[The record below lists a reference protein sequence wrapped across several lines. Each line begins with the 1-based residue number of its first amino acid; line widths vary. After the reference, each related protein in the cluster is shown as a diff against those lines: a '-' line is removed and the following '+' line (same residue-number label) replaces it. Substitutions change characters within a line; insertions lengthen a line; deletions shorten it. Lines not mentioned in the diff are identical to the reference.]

1 MYKDYKDIRGKKAK
15 PIAEAMGVDEVSGI
29 KGAEH
34 LVEIRNAE
42 DHLRLSAHSA
52 VYFKEVLLYR
62 DGSLEVIE
70 VVEAKREARKII
82 FQNDGDV
89 VSLVA
94 PWSRAANG
102 YMGDY
107 KETNRVNDNGVRRS
121 AEHQRYVQA
130 LIDAELNVL

>member
-70 VVEAKREARKII
+70 VVEARKTI